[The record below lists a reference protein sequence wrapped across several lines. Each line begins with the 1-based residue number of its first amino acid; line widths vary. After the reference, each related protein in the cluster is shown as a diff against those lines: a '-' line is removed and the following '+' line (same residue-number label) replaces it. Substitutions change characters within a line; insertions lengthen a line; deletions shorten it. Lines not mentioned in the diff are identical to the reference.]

1 MPASSSPVVRRQH
14 KSGATATRGKN
25 ETGATAT
32 RGKNKSGATATR
44 GKNETGAM
52 ATRGK
57 NKSGATATRGKHEAG
72 ATTRG
77 GKTKSVA
84 TRNLPQSHGRKD
96 GPKGRTA
103 RRGKMAGG
111 NNDNNGIAILKLLKT
126 PKSYDELVTTGLIL
140 GVHVSDKSK
149 FTVQPHQ
156 KVNQDII
163 AKEIGI
169 LNELYTDDDVESEI
183 DLQALHKALLKQ
195 GLALYKIVWSGK
207 VSNDSN
213 DSNDS
218 NPYAKYK
225 KLYLQDSILNQE
237 WFIQIYNTFWNE
249 KITNTHDL
257 GAVTEINNLIK
268 DINRLWVHLTVKSN
282 EPAIAM
288 FMHHYLL
295 EQITRYSRFL
305 PANYTDALYVVE
317 NINDKN
323 VKSIYYHCDRFVKET
338 LETVVTM
345 VGTTILP
352 DVKKCVTAILESKI
366 PGWTSNV
373 RNVNNDRYLEYLFN
387 LANYTYP
394 AVLVVDPA
402 DVDENGDIKSTFA
415 TKSPHN
421 VAFESLPEPCPL

>member
-1 MPASSSPVVRRQH
+1 M
-14 KSGATATRGKN
+14 
-25 ETGATAT
+25 
-32 RGKNKSGATATR
+32 
-44 GKNETGAM
+44 
-52 ATRGK
+52 
-57 NKSGATATRGKHEAG
+57 
-72 ATTRG
+72 
-77 GKTKSVA
+77 
-84 TRNLPQSHGRKD
+84 
-96 GPKGRTA
+96 
-103 RRGKMAGG
+103 
-111 NNDNNGIAILKLLKT
+111 
-126 PKSYDELVTTGLIL
+126 
-140 GVHVSDKSK
+140 SDKSK

-163 AKEIGI
+163 AKEIGR

-195 GLALYKIVWSGK
+195 GLALYQIVWSGK

-268 DINRLWVHLTVKSN
+268 DINRLWVLRDFTDKSDR
-282 EPAIAM
+282 PYIAM